1 MQAIK
6 EWLRFCHFL
15 TAAVVLM
22 CLNTA
27 VAQVSYRVSDL
38 GFPSDFGQQG
48 VFGCAM
54 GLNNHGWTEAM
65 EGYLDANGNF
75 VGRAAVNA
83 GGLKLDLGTLGGSNS
98 FINWGGINDHGDAV
112 GLAETSVPD
121 PNGEDVCGFGT
132 QLTCRPFIWQ
142 AGQMSALPTLGGN
155 NGQASAINSRGQV
168 VGVAENSTPDSTC
181 VDTNQVFQTKPVIW
195 NNGVPQELSPAS
207 GDPDGIALGINDL
220 GQTVGNTG
228 ICGILFGTGPHAVLW
243 DNGSAVELP
252 NLGGNAAFAVPFAI
266 NNQGHIVGGS
276 NSPDGS
282 TFYAVLWQ
290 NRTIIKLGTV
300 PGDFAAFASGINDKR
315 QVVGTSFDANF
326 NLRAFIWQNGVMTD
340 LNKLFPV
347 NSNLYAT
354 MANKINSR
362 GQISGMATVLSGP
375 NAGQIHAF
383 LATPVN
389 ASIGASAAAFAA
401 THGKPAVPANVQKQL
416 WRRFG
421 LGRFVQ

>member
-1 MQAIK
+1 MRAIK
-6 EWLRFCHFL
+6 ECWIFWKLSM
-15 TAAVVLM
+15 AAVLVM
-22 CLNTA
+22 CFNTA
-27 VAQVSYRVSDL
+27 VAQVSYRVTDL

-75 VGRAAVNA
+75 VGRAVVNA
-83 GGLKLDLGTLGGSNS
+83 GGLKLDLGTLGGRNS
-98 FINWGGINDHGDAV
+98 FINWGGINDRGEAV

-132 QLTCRPFIWQ
+132 GLTCRPFIWQ
-142 AGQMSALPTLGGN
+142 AGRMSALPTLGGN
-155 NGQASAINSRGQV
+155 NGQASAINSRRQV

-181 VDTNQVFQTKPVIW
+181 VNTNQVFQTKPVIW
-195 NNGVPQELSPAS
+195 NNGVPQELPLVS

-220 GQTVGNTG
+220 GQAVGNTG
-228 ICGILFGTGPHAVLW
+228 SCGILFGTGPHAVLW

-266 NNQGHIVGGS
+266 NNQGQVAGGS
-276 NSPDGS
+276 NSPDGA

-290 NRTIIKLGTV
+290 NGTIANLGTV
-300 PGDFAAFASGINDKR
+300 PGDFAAFASGINDKG
-315 QVVGTSFDANF
+315 QVVGTSFAENF

-340 LNKLFPV
+340 LNTLFPSS
-347 NSNLYAT
+347 SNLYAT
-354 MANKINSR
+354 MANKINSA

-389 ASIGASAAAFAA
+389 ASIGLSVAAVAGQ
-401 THGKPAVPANVQKQL
+401 HPNSKLPANVRKQL
-416 WRRFG
+416 FRGLG
-421 LGRFVQ
+421 LGRFGR